1 MVFPFLWIFVIASVK
16 NKITKIF
23 ANSPGW
29 NEKNPI
35 SNQLVAPFIGFVNK
49 TKNVELDEEEDE
61 DVNNKM
67 DMIANDM
74 VVNDMIEAAKDD
86 NSDEEDE
93 NKFFE
98 KYKNCTCCKGYVYKC
113 NGDTCKSLGQCYCK
127 MSDECENDGK

>member
-1 MVFPFLWIFVIASVK
+1 MTSLPVDELYIGDK
-16 NKITKIF
+16 KDKIREDNNIYCEDLYLLTPHEIK
-23 ANSPGW
+23 PM
-29 NEKNPI
+29 
-35 SNQLVAPFIGFVNK
+35 L
-49 TKNVELDEEEDE
+49 EEYK
-61 DVNNKM
+61 NKM